1 MNTQAQVAPIAS
13 GGCAATAPGSEWTPR
28 RRRQM
33 DWRGPGSRVPPRQA
47 ETAQLSPLLYRRQS
61 VHAARSHRLKVRRG
75 RVAEAFDGVP
85 DLGPSWQ
92 RRQCIGH
99 TEDAAI
105 AEDDLLTD

>member
-1 MNTQAQVAPIAS
+1 
-13 GGCAATAPGSEWTPR
+13 
-28 RRRQM
+28 M
-33 DWRGPGSRVPPRQA
+33 DWRGPGSRFPPRQA

-105 AEDDLLTD
+105 AEDDLLTDLGIPIERPTDRLSLRKREAEAPHWPE